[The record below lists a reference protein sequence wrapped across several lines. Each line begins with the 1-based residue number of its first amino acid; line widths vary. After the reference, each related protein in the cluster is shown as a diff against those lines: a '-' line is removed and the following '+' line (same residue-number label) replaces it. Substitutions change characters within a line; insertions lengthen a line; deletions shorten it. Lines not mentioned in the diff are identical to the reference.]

1 MKLLLITTMRRIARR
16 PSGDAEVELL
26 LLLLLLPTPL
36 NINRFEHQT
45 GGKVQ
50 AFSLYNIPFCETIVY
65 IPLTCRVTIFFL
77 LFLFPF

>member
-26 LLLLLLPTPL
+26 LPTPL

-45 GGKVQ
+45 GGKV
-50 AFSLYNIPFCETIVY
+50 
-65 IPLTCRVTIFFL
+65 
-77 LFLFPF
+77 